1 MATTRKAAG
10 SAHTDAGSRD
20 VDAFLGQLDHPLKDG
35 IEALRGIILG
45 ASAGISE
52 GIKWNSPSFRTTEW
66 FATVNVRKDALML
79 ILHLGAKTRDAG
91 VAATRIDDPAGLLKW
106 LGRDR
111 AAVTF
116 PDLKS
121 VEDRRA
127 ALAQLLRQ
135 WIAFVD

>member
-10 SAHTDAGSRD
+10 SPCTDAGSRD

-91 VAATRIDDPAGLLKW
+91 VAATRIDDPSGLLKW

-116 PDLKS
+116 SGLKS
-121 VEDRRA
+121 VEDHRA
-127 ALAQLLRQ
+127 ALAQLVRQ

>member
-10 SAHTDAGSRD
+10 SPCTDAGSRD

-66 FATVNVRKDALML
+66 FATVNISKDALML

-91 VAATRIDDPAGLLKW
+91 VAATRIDDPSSLLKW

-116 PDLKS
+116 SGLKS
-121 VEDRRA
+121 VEDHRA
-127 ALAQLLRQ
+127 ALAQLVRQ
-135 WIAFVD
+135 WTAFVD

>member
-10 SAHTDAGSRD
+10 SPCTDAGSRD

-66 FATVNVRKDALML
+66 FATVNIRKDALML
-79 ILHLGAKTRDAG
+79 ILHLGA
-91 VAATRIDDPAGLLKW
+91 
-106 LGRDR
+106 
-111 AAVTF
+111 
-116 PDLKS
+116 
-121 VEDRRA
+121 
-127 ALAQLLRQ
+127 
-135 WIAFVD
+135 

>member
-1 MATTRKAAG
+1 MATTRKAAE
-10 SAHTDAGSRD
+10 STHADAGTRD
-20 VDAFLGQLDHPLKDG
+20 VEAFLGQLDHPLKDG

-45 ASAGISE
+45 AGAGISE

-66 FATVNVRKDALML
+66 FATVNIRKDALML

-91 VAATRIDDPAGLLKW
+91 VAASRIDDPSGLLKW

-121 VEDRRA
+121 VKDRRA
-127 ALAQLLRQ
+127 ALAQLVRQ
-135 WIAFVD
+135 WTAFVD

>member
-10 SAHTDAGSRD
+10 SPCTDAGSRD

-91 VAATRIDDPAGLLKW
+91 VAATRIDDSSSLLKW

-116 PDLKS
+116 SGLKS
-121 VEDRRA
+121 VEDHRA
-127 ALAQLLRQ
+127 ALAQLVRQ

>member
-10 SAHTDAGSRD
+10 SPCTDAGSRD
-20 VDAFLGQLDHPLKDG
+20 VDAFLGQFDHPLKDG

-45 ASAGISE
+45 AGAGISE

-91 VAATRIDDPAGLLKW
+91 VAATRIDDSSSLLKW

-116 PDLKS
+116 SGLKS
-121 VEDRRA
+121 VEDHRA
-127 ALAQLLRQ
+127 ALAQLVRQ

>member
-10 SAHTDAGSRD
+10 SPCTDAGSRD

-66 FATVNVRKDALML
+66 FAPANVRKVALML
-79 ILHLGAKTRDAG
+79 ILHLGAKPRDAG
-91 VAATRIDDPAGLLKW
+91 AAAPRIDDPAGLLKW

-127 ALAQLLRQ
+127 ALAQLVRQ
-135 WIAFVD
+135 WTAFVD